1 MSRASPGL
9 SPSDRGPFRTPMGV
23 EVSAVEVVVDAE
35 LILIDLATPIVPAPD
50 RHVTGAAPIPQP
62 SPATFAVSAK

>member
-9 SPSDRGPFRTPMGV
+9 SPSDRCPLRTPMGV
-23 EVSAVEVVVDAE
+23 DVSAVEVVVDAE

-50 RHVTGAAPIPQP
+50 RL
-62 SPATFAVSAK
+62 ATV

>member
-9 SPSDRGPFRTPMGV
+9 SPSDRCPLRTPMGV
-23 EVSAVEVVVDAE
+23 DVSAVEVVVDAE

-50 RHVTGAAPIPQP
+50 RLVTGAAPIPQP